1 MSKVRYIVIGL
12 VSVWSCALVAQDFD
26 RIKRNPHY
34 VWGEGFSADLQLADD
49 AALHDLISQISVS
62 VDMTTETSITNEQ
75 VYGEVHSSVITSG
88 DIKSGSNVTLTNCKR
103 LVSDEGGVYRVLRY
117 IDRAEIDKMYAERKT
132 KIRDLVAFAQHALGE
147 GRVGSALRHYY
158 WALKLINALPD
169 EQQNSLRDENNIPL
183 SNHISSQI
191 AAVLDGVQIT
201 PLQRVPNDD
210 NVLQTLSFTYRGE
223 PMVDGDCE
231 YFDGYTWVCASVKDG
246 VGSVE
251 VPTTTAALSIRIEYE
266 YKKLWKSDPI
276 VNGVLSR
283 SEAKLPFRQCNKRI
297 ALAPECSVV
306 CMVPT
311 SKEITKTAQVDT
323 LGTCTKKEVKSVVSV
338 VAAVLDALGNRQY
351 ESVREYFTTDGWR
364 WFEKLIKYGK
374 AVVVERPELQVTAFE
389 GGFLCRGVK
398 ASFAFPN
405 NNKRFVEDLVFYV
418 KDGRVDGVNFGLEQT
433 TMNDILQHEMW
444 NDTSRLVLINFLECY
459 KTAYALERLDY
470 LDAVFSDDALI
481 IIGTQLPH
489 TQHSEVASHNQ
500 AQYKYV
506 QLSKNQYIERL
517 SKIFAA
523 QEFVNIQFEDA
534 VVKKT
539 GRNNERYQII
549 LKQNYYS
556 TTYADKG
563 YLFLLADL
571 SNPTLPIIHVRVWD
585 ADKNDLM
592 NYAEWN
598 Y

>member
-34 VWGEGFSADLQLADD
+34 VWGEGFSADVRLADD

-62 VDMTTETSITNEQ
+62 VDITTETSITNEQ
-75 VYGEVHSSVITSG
+75 VYGEVHSSVVTSG

-117 IDRAEIDKMYAERKT
+117 IDRAEIDKMYADRKT
-132 KIRDLVAFAQHALGE
+132 KIRDLVSFAQHSLE
-147 GRVGSALRHYY
+147 ELRLGSALRNYY

-169 EQQNSLRDENNIPL
+169 EQQNSLRDTNDMPL

-191 AAVLDGVQIT
+191 ATVLDGLQIV
-201 PLQRVPNDD
+201 PLQRVPADD
-210 NVLQTLSFTYRGE
+210 NVLQTLSFTYRGAPVVE
-223 PMVDGDCE
+223 CDCD

-251 VPTTTAALSIRIEYE
+251 IPTTTAALSLRIEYA
-266 YKKLWKSDPI
+266 YPKLWKSDP
-276 VNGVLSR
+276 VVEQVLSR
-283 SEAKLPFRQCNKRI
+283 NPSKLPFRQCAKRI
-297 ALAPECSVV
+297 ALKPEQAVADV
-306 CMVPT
+306 LPAA
-311 SKEITKTAQVDT
+311 KELTKAAQVDS
-323 LGTCTKKEVKSVVSV
+323 LGVCSKKAVKSVASV
-338 VAAVLDALGNRQY
+338 VAAVLDALDNRQY
-351 ESVREYFTTDGWR
+351 ESVREYFTADGWR

-374 AVVVERPELQVTAFE
+374 AVVVARPELQVTAFE
-389 GGFLCRGVK
+389 NGFLCRGVK

-405 NNKRFVEDLVFYV
+405 NNKRFVEDLVFYI
-418 KDGRVDGVNFGLEQT
+418 KDGRVDGLNFGLEQT
-433 TMNDILQHEMW
+433 TMNDILQHDMW

-489 TQHSEVASHNQ
+489 TQRSEVATLNQ
-500 AQYKYV
+500 SQYKYT
-506 QLSKNQYIERL
+506 QLSKSQYIERL

-571 SNPTLPIIHVRVWD
+571 SNPALPIIHVRVWD